1 MLMEMA
7 VSRRCGEEKKHLF
20 FDKSNAANLPRSGDN
35 CRGCA
40 YLFSVECVCVL
51 SVFLSVC
58 LFVESTRLPRRLLPR
73 KQVALLL
80 QRGRAMLCVR
90 Q

>member
-7 VSRRCGEEKKHLF
+7 VSRRCGEEKNTCF

-35 CRGCA
+35 CRGYA

-58 LFVESTRLPRRLLPR
+58 LFVCLSNPRDYPVDYSLEN
-73 KQVALLL
+73 K
-80 QRGRAMLCVR
+80 
-90 Q
+90 